1 MRLFFKKCIEFK
13 IFPTIEHGEFFM
25 IYFVYFVF
33 YSFIGFILETL
44 YSLVTR
50 GIFIWKKC
58 FLFNLLC
65 PVYGFG
71 AIAILLSTKSIREYK
86 IATMIVGGIAATI
99 VEYIVH
105 YIYQEWLGVMI
116 WDYSDVLY
124 NINGRICLTFTF
136 FWCILSGILV
146 YFIHPILEKNMTS
159 IPKSLVLTMLFFIGI
174 DAILS
179 IVLYKRY
186 GNKNAVNI
194 SWLLANLRHKL
205 G

>member
-1 MRLFFKKCIEFK
+1 MAYF
-13 IFPTIEHGEFFM
+13 
-25 IYFVYFVF
+25 IYFVV

-44 YSLVTR
+44 YTLVTK

-71 AIAILLSTKSIREYK
+71 SIAILWSTKGIREHK
-86 IATMIVGGIAATI
+86 IITMIVGGLVATL
-99 VEYIVH
+99 VEYILH

-116 WDYSDVLY
+116 WDYSDVSY

-146 YFIHPILEKNMTS
+146 YFIHPIIEKNMTS
-159 IPKSLVLTMLFFIGI
+159 IPKSLLLAMLFFIGI
-174 DAILS
+174 DAIIS

-194 SWLLANLRHKL
+194 NWLLSNLRHKL